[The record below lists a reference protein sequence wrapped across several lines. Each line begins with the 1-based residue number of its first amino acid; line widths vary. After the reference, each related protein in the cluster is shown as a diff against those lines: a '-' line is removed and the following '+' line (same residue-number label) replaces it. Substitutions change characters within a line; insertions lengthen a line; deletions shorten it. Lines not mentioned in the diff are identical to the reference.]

1 MNLIS
6 LKVSFTNGSELEAG
20 TYPVTPVVQVA
31 FEREFK
37 TGMGKAF
44 QTDMRSEH
52 IYWLA
57 WKAMHAAGKVV
68 KPFDGWLGELAS
80 VEIVTN
86 NTGPTTATL

>member
-1 MNLIS
+1 
-6 LKVSFTNGSELEAG
+6 
-20 TYPVTPVVQVA
+20 
-31 FEREFK
+31 
-37 TGMGKAF
+37 MGKAF

-80 VEIVTN
+80 VEIVTDSS
-86 NTGPTTATL
+86 GPTAATL

>member
-6 LKVSFTNGSELEAG
+6 LRVKFTNGSELEDG

-52 IYWLA
+52 VYWLG

-68 KPFDGWLGELAS
+68 KPFDGWLGELAA
-80 VEIVTN
+80 VEIVTDSS
-86 NTGPTTATL
+86 GPTAATL